1 MKNKLIEVYAQKL
14 SPEKRNVLLRQLH
27 DLKGGGLP
35 SAGSHLE
42 EMFVLQMRLFG
53 IPTPVRELEFHPDR
67 RWRFD
72 FAWPHLKIA
81 VEIEGGVSSPRGR
94 HTQLDGFVKD
104 AEKYAIATEMGWR
117 VFRYPA
123 ALINNEFAIQQIAR
137 VVGVNA
143 GIKAGVKP

>member
-1 MKNKLIEVYAQKL
+1 MKNKLLEVYAQKL
-14 SPEKRNVLLRQLH
+14 SPEKRMVLLRQLQE
-27 DLKGGGLP
+27 LKGTGLP
-35 SAGSHLE
+35 KAGSHLE
-42 EMFVLQMRLFG
+42 EIFVLQMRLYG
-53 IPTPVRELEFHPDR
+53 IPTPIREHEFHPER

-72 FAWPHLKIA
+72 FAWVHLKVA

-123 ALINNEFAIQQIAR
+123 ALINNEFAIKQIAR
-137 VVGVNA
+137 VL
-143 GIKAGVKP
+143 GVKP